1 MIHNLLVEFQK
12 HTYHLPTSKITLFFI
27 NISVFKV
34 LKRLHATSN
43 NTFASTVWNLLQEH
57 KVMVPAGFEQATIW
71 LVVIDNSKLIHLYV
85 QPLVQG
91 RSIDSFPEQWLVI
104 EPMVWAPNGLNKLP
118 KMHFKF
124 CFIFIGKLKMT
135 FLTGQS
141 WRLLKS
147 WYSAGGPEQGFRCC
161 FTEGLNKSL
170 VMSVTQADAPTVS
183 FSKSVKS
190 PTHQWLFENF
200 PVQKNHLFKWKYPTK
215 CNWNI

>member
-1 MIHNLLVEFQK
+1 M
-12 HTYHLPTSKITLFFI
+12 
-27 NISVFKV
+27 
-34 LKRLHATSN
+34 
-43 NTFASTVWNLLQEH
+43 
-57 KVMVPAGFEQATIW
+57 
-71 LVVIDNSKLIHLYV
+71 VVIDNSKLIHLYV
-85 QPLVQG
+85 QPLVRG

-190 PTHQWLFENF
+190 PTHQ
-200 PVQKNHLFKWKYPTK
+200 
-215 CNWNI
+215 